1 MCEAKRL
8 KPETDLQKLSE
19 EKREDILLA
28 RLAKNGDLEA
38 QEILIRKYAWIARSK
53 ARKFFVEGGTYEDLA
68 QEGMIGIWKAIRDYD
83 NTKNDSFLCYINMCV
98 SSEIRDA
105 IRTQTRIKHKT
116 LNEAVS
122 LSDFDKN
129 VAPEYIT
136 DPITNYLEKEG
147 TESFY
152 EKIETLCTEQQ
163 LEVLKYYFEG
173 YTYNEI
179 AKLTGLS
186 HKKVDNVLAAVKS
199 KIKKNKELFLE

>member
-28 RLAKNGDLEA
+28 RRAKQGDLEA

-53 ARKFFVEGGTYEDLA
+53 ARKYFIDVGTYDDLA

-83 NTKNDSFLCYINMCV
+83 NTKNDSFICYINMCV
-98 SSEIRDA
+98 ASEIRDA
-105 IRTQTRIKHKT
+105 VRTQTRIKHKT
-116 LNEAVS
+116 LNDAVS

-129 VAPEYIT
+129 IASEYIT
-136 DPITNYLEKEG
+136 DPVTNYLEKEG

-152 EKIETLCTEQQ
+152 EKIESICTKQQ

-173 YTYNEI
+173 YTYSEI
-179 AKLTGLS
+179 AQLTNLPP
-186 HKKVDNVLAAVKS
+186 KKVDNTLLSIKS
-199 KIKKNKELFLE
+199 KIKRNKELFLE